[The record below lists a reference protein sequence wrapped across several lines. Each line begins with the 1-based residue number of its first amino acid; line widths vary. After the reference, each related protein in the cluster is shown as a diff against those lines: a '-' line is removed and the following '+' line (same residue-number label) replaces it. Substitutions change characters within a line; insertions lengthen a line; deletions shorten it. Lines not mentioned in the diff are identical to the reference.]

1 MTKHAILDDSIITYA
16 IFMHTNDPHAQPH
29 NPLHGLTL
37 EKILTQLVEH
47 YGWQGLAQRISLNSF
62 KSDPSIKSSLKFL
75 RRTEW
80 ARSKVENLYIET
92 FH

>member
-1 MTKHAILDDSIITYA
+1 MP
-16 IFMHTNDPHAQPH
+16 TNDSHAQPH

-37 EKILTQLVEH
+37 EKILTRLVEH
-47 YGWQGLAQRISLNSF
+47 YGWQGLAQRISINCF

-80 ARSKVENLYIET
+80 ARSKVEDLYIET